1 MTIEEAKGICKQR
14 ALQAEDKT
22 ERRKWESLWWRFSG
36 SGPGTVP
43 QLLDLLAAI
52 EKEAA
57 KP

>member
-22 ERRKWESLWWRFSG
+22 EYWKWLWRWWGFSG